1 MGDDFIFTL
10 DCFFVICIFIY
21 LRIYL
26 SIYLSIYLFICLF
39 IYLFFCLSIVLEH
52 LIFNNLLLQTVINMR
67 EIILKCECEFSSLFS
82 LLVHAPS
89 DKNISFEKVLEL
101 ADNIMIVIPP
111 DKLKKNVDYEMKKII
126 EKGSVQSFLT
136 PKHLTMKSVQS
147 DWILLRNRNCR
158 RSSNILNH
166 QKKIIPTGKMK
177 VINTGNSN
185 SQITINKNDKFKWFT
200 DKNQNFVVYLFE
212 NLKNS
217 NMRKMLRKNN
227 VLIEKKYSYIGP
239 FKEYSAEL
247 NYGLLFGANDLN
259 KYFCGRKGMEN
270 KNSNFISSCWVEKL
284 QILDENLHS
293 IEFLFVVTAVL
304 AGLLGSSVYCHL

>member
-1 MGDDFIFTL
+1 
-10 DCFFVICIFIY
+10 
-21 LRIYL
+21 
-26 SIYLSIYLFICLF
+26 
-39 IYLFFCLSIVLEH
+39 
-52 LIFNNLLLQTVINMR
+52 MR

-89 DKNISFEKVLEL
+89 DQNVSFEKLLKL
-101 ADNIMIVIPP
+101 ADNIMIVIPS

-147 DWILLRNRNCR
+147 DWILLRNRNYR
-158 RSSNILNH
+158 RSSNVLIH
-166 QKKIIPTGKMK
+166 QKKIIPTGNMK
-177 VINTGNSN
+177 AINTENFNSK
-185 SQITINKNDKFKWFT
+185 IKINKNDKFKWFT
-200 DKNQNFVVYLFE
+200 VMNQNFVVYLFK

-217 NMRKMLRKNN
+217 NMRKILRKNN
-227 VLIEKKYSYIGP
+227 ALVEKEYSYIGP
-239 FKEYSAEL
+239 FKEHSAEL
-247 NYGLLFGANDLN
+247 NYGLFFSANDLN
-259 KYFCGRKGMEN
+259 RYFKGRKGMEN
-270 KNSNFISSCWVEKL
+270 TNSNFISSCWVEKL